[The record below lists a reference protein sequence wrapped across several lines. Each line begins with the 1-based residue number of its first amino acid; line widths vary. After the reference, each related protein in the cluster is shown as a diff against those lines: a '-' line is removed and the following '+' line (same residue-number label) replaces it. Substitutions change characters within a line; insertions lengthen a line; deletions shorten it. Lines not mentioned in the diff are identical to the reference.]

1 MEAEVNEWI
10 GRSRLRWITLC
21 TMSAETRLLRVPS
34 IGCEGCARAISQA
47 LSQLPEV
54 KAVQVNWAEKT
65 VLVTAHERANW
76 ERVRQTLI
84 EIGYAPQ
91 P

>member
-1 MEAEVNEWI
+1 M
-10 GRSRLRWITLC
+10 L
-21 TMSAETRLLRVPS
+21 AETCLLRVPS
-34 IGCEGCARAISQA
+34 IRCEGCARAISQA

-54 KAVQVNWAEKT
+54 KAVQVNWVEKT
-65 VLVTAHERANW
+65 VLVTADERANW